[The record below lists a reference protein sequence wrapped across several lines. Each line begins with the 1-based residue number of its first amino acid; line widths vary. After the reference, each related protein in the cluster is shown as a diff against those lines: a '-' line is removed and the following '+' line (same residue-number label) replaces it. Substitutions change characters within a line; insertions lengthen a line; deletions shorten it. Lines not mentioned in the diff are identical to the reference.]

1 MSFSEEMGFE
11 ADKATAVHGEIS
23 LDPLAFAMCR

>member
-11 ADKATAVHGEIS
+11 ADKARVVHGEIS
-23 LDPLAFAMCR
+23 VNLITFAMCR